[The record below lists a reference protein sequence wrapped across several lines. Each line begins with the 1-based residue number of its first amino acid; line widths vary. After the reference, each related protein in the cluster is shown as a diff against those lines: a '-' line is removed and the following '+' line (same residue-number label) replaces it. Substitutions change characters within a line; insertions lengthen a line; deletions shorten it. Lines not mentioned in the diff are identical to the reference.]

1 LYCFLTLLG
10 ELVEYPKE
18 MLRWTLLA
26 CLLILSGCN
35 LVAPGGELNAST
47 SQLTLTNRVGA
58 FTLTNEG
65 VRSASI
71 NFSIRSDNPLIS
83 ATPTTGKITPTQPS
97 QAIRVEIDQS
107 GLQAG
112 EEVRGT
118 LAITSNAG
126 DVNVSVVYTA
136 QAQGLAF
143 CGTAVQSVA
152 TAPGAAQ
159 SIADRLVQ
167 RPIGP
172 YVPDQ
177 LLIRYHAP
185 MTLASAQ
192 ERLEGLAL
200 VASSVEAAYGL
211 SSLRGVFEN
220 RPSLV
225 AVPDGVSLTA
235 MMALLNADP
244 RVAYA
249 EPNYYLTPL
258 TSTDDPFL
266 DGQWNL
272 LEFGVP
278 EAWQVETGSGNV
290 VIAIIDSGVETTH
303 EDLVDKMLP
312 GCDFFDQDN
321 DPNPGPPNGGRAEHG
336 THVAGI
342 AAATGNNGVGIAG
355 VAYGAGVRILPVKV
369 FDNTGIQGTVDGL
382 IDAILWSAGIS
393 VSGVG
398 VNNHP
403 AHIINMSLSAGNA
416 ILQSVNE
423 ATARAKAR
431 GAVLIAASGNAQ
443 GAQAAGQGVV
453 SPANSPSV
461 LAVGSVDADYS
472 RSSFSRYDTE
482 AQRIDFMAPGGIGSL
497 SYCHG
502 VFSTIPQSTYGC
514 QMGTSMAVPFV
525 AGVAALIL
533 SQNPA
538 LTPDAVTD
546 RLRDSALFTDTMT
559 PQEYG
564 FGVVCADR
572 ALGLG
577 TQCGMT
583 IGE

>member
-1 LYCFLTLLG
+1 
-10 ELVEYPKE
+10 
-18 MLRWTLLA
+18 MLRWTLFVS
-26 CLLILSGCN
+26 LLILSGCN

-47 SQLTLTNRVGA
+47 SELTLTSRIGA

-83 ATPTTGKITPTQPS
+83 ATPATGKITPTQPS

-118 LAITSNAG
+118 LSITSNAG
-126 DVNVSVVYTA
+126 DVAVSVSYTA

-143 CGTAVQSVA
+143 CGTAVQTASS
-152 TAPGAAQ
+152 APGAAQ
-159 SIADRLVQ
+159 RIADRLVQ
-167 RPIGP
+167 PTGP

-211 SSLRGVFEN
+211 SSLRGVFDN

-235 MMALLNADP
+235 MLALLNADP

-258 TSTDDPFL
+258 STPDDPFL
-266 DGQWNL
+266 EGQWNL

-278 EAWQVETGSGNV
+278 EAWQVETGERNV
-290 VIAIIDSGVETTH
+290 VIAVIDSGVETTH
-303 EDLVDKMLP
+303 EDLAVKILP

-321 DPNPGPPNGGRAEHG
+321 DPNPGTPNGGRAEHG

-342 AAATGNNGVGIAG
+342 AAASGNNGVGIAG
-355 VAYGAGVRILPVKV
+355 IAYGDGVRILPVKV
-369 FDNTGIQGTVDGL
+369 FDNTGIQGTVDSL
-382 IDAILWSAGIS
+382 IDAILWSAGLSI
-393 VSGVG
+393 SGVG
-398 VNNHP
+398 VNRHP

-416 ILQSVNE
+416 VLQSVNE
-423 ATARAKAR
+423 ATAQAKAR
-431 GAVLIAASGNAQ
+431 GALLIAASGNAQ
-443 GAQAAGQGVV
+443 GSQTAGQGVV

-461 LAVGSVDADYS
+461 LAVGSVDGDYS

-482 AQRIDFMAPGGIGSL
+482 AQRVDFMAPGGIGSPIL
-497 SYCHG
+497 CSG
-502 VFSTIPQSTYGC
+502 IFSTIPQSTYGC
-514 QMGTSMAVPFV
+514 QMGTSMAAPFV

-533 SQNPA
+533 SQNPT
-538 LTPDAVTD
+538 LTPDAVTA
-546 RLRDSALFTDTMT
+546 RLKDSALFTDIMT
-559 PQEYG
+559 AQEYG

-572 ALGLG
+572 ALGLS
-577 TQCGMT
+577 TQCGLSM
-583 IGE
+583 GE